1 MKSKLTRCIALLLCS
16 LMMLGAFAACGQ
28 EPVEQPGQPDESS
41 QSAGSKVKEELI
53 IAMNGDIKSLDPMKC
68 WQTNAYFSYWSI
80 YERLFYKNPVTGE
93 YEPELAKSW
102 DIAEDGSSYT
112 FYLQEGVKW
121 HDGSPF
127 TAKDVKYTVER
138 ALELGTGNYPGVAGA
153 EIIDDYTVKIVMTAP
168 DSVFMDKQWTG
179 DCCVVKDGTDEELTL
194 TPIGTGPFKFK
205 EWVSGDHITLEAF
218 DGYWREQPG
227 TKTVTYR
234 IMPEANARLLAL
246 QAGDVDIAMIDA
258 TNVAQVTSD
267 ANLQVLSAT
276 SNVVHYLGFN
286 CTRAPF
292 DNELVREAIS
302 YAIDK
307 DSIVTAQLEGQGVA
321 AHSFV
326 GRGMNG
332 YYDSFEYATYDP
344 AKAKELLAQAGYPN
358 GFECSLVH
366 NVSGWGLASQLV
378 QANLADIG
386 ITVKIEPMES
396 AAYSDYTKNGN
407 ADMFIGSRGGG
418 SADSYL
424 MMLDKDSVGAQGNVF
439 FYANDEYDEMLTQ
452 SHLTID
458 NDARNE
464 IYRKMQEHINEH
476 TPMVPLY
483 SPILFVGAH
492 KNVKDVIVNIN
503 GAHDFRNAYAIVD

>member
-1 MKSKLTRCIALLLCS
+1 MKTKFTRSIALLLCA
-16 LMMLGAFAACGQ
+16 LMMLGAFAACGKTDAPAQ
-28 EPVEQPGQPDESS
+28 S
-41 QSAGSKVKEELI
+41 QGGSEGGKVKEELI
-53 IAMNGDIKSLDPMKC
+53 IAMSGDIKSLDPMKN

-80 YERLFYKNPVTGE
+80 YERLFYKNPATGA

-112 FYLQEGVKW
+112 FYLQENVKW
-121 HDGSPF
+121 HDGTPF

-138 ALELGTGNYPGVAGA
+138 ALELGTGNYPGVASA
-153 EIIDDYTVKIVMTAP
+153 EIIDDYTIKIVMSSP

-179 DCCVVKDGTDEELTL
+179 DCCVVKDGTDEELAQ
-194 TPIGTGPFKFK
+194 TPIGTGPFKFG

-218 DGYWREQPG
+218 DGYWREQSG
-227 TKTVTYR
+227 TKKVTFR
-234 IMPEANARLLAL
+234 IMPEANARVLAL
-246 QAGDVDIAMIDA
+246 QAGDVDIAMLDPA
-258 TNVAQVTSD
+258 NVPQVTAD
-267 ANLQVLSAT
+267 ANLQVLSNT
-276 SNVVHYLGFN
+276 SNVVTYLGFN

-292 DNELVREAIS
+292 DNELVRKAIG

-307 DSIVTAQLEGQGVA
+307 EAIVTAQLDGQGVTI
-321 AHSFV
+321 STFV
-326 GRGMNG
+326 GQGNNG
-332 YYDSFEYATYDP
+332 HYDGFDHFTYDP
-344 AKAKELLAQAGYPN
+344 AKAKELLAQAGFPN
-358 GFECSLVH
+358 GFETVLVH
-366 NVSGWGLASQLV
+366 SASSYALAAQLI

-386 ITVKIEPMES
+386 ITVKIEAMES

-407 ADMFIGSRGGG
+407 ADMFIGGRGGG

-424 MMLDKDSVGAQGNVF
+424 MMLDKESLGANGNVF
-439 FYANDEYDEMLTQ
+439 FYANDEYDDMLTQ

-464 IYRKMQEHINEH
+464 LYRKMQEHINEH
-476 TPMVPLY
+476 TPVLPLY
-483 SPILFVGAH
+483 SSILFVGVQ